1 MPNVNKPEL
10 LACPFCGC
18 AGSLSAFQGSEDEN
32 PSAYAFCLDCV
43 VQTRT
48 CIHRDAAVAESLA
61 IAAWNRRTASPVAPE
76 GAAPTPPSEAVT
88 PGQRPAPYHDTGT
101 CVVCDGRRSGK
112 PPFGDGTPGEPPRCD
127 RCPHPPHVGACH
139 GRLGHT
145 AYQCVCIYD
154 TVPSASAT
162 TEGPRGETKETG

>member
-1 MPNVNKPEL
+1 MNKPEL

-76 GAAPTPPSEAVT
+76 GAAPTPPTSDQRAYPCASCGVMRSASEGGAVFT
-88 PGQRPAPYHDTGT
+88 
-101 CVVCDGRRSGK
+101 VCD
-112 PPFGDGTPGEPPRCD
+112 
-127 RCPHPPHVGACH
+127 ACWH
-139 GRLGHT
+139 
-145 AYQCVCIYD
+145 D